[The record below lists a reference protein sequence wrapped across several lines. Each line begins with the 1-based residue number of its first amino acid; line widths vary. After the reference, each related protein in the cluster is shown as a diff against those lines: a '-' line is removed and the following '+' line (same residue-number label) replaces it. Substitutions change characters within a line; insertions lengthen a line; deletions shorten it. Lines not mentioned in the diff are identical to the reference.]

1 VKRGGPGT
9 AARGTRTVP
18 LGQTGIELT
27 RVGVGGGPLGNLFAP
42 MTELDARELV
52 GEALRSGIRYFDT
65 APVYGMGLAE
75 RRLGQALAGVNRAPV
90 VISTKV
96 GRILSADAPPDPGL
110 FVDGEPIFRDTP
122 PVNPL
127 WDFSFD
133 GVLTSLQAS
142 LERLGLDRVDIAFLH
157 EPTAEQLGQAATDG
171 YRALR
176 HLRDAGTVRAIGVG
190 WDRVDPMADLVM
202 RLEMDC
208 ILLASRYTLLDQSAL
223 GRLLPMCAERGTG
236 VIVGGVF
243 NSGILAG
250 TDGPFE
256 YLPAGPEVRAR
267 VEQITRHCDRFGV
280 PLRAAA
286 LQFPLAH
293 PAVACIVLG
302 MRSVAEFRDNL
313 RMLDV
318 EIPAGLWAALQRDGL
333 LPHDAPTPEPGWR

>member
-1 VKRGGPGT
+1 
-9 AARGTRTVP
+9 VP
-18 LGQTGIELT
+18 LGRTGIELT
-27 RVGVGGGPLGNLFAP
+27 RAGVGGGPLGNLFDVV
-42 MTELDARELV
+42 TERDARELV
-52 GEALRSGIRYFDT
+52 REALRSRIRYFDT

-75 RRLGQALAGVNRAPV
+75 TRLGQALAGADRAAV

-96 GRILSADAPPDPGL
+96 GRILSADAPPDPDFL
-110 FVDGEPIFRDTP
+110 VDGEPIFRDTP
-122 PVNPL
+122 QVNPL

-133 GVLTSLQAS
+133 GVLTSLRAS
-142 LERLGLDRVDIAFLH
+142 LERLGQDRADIVFLH
-157 EPTAEQLGQAATDG
+157 EPTAELLGQAATDG

-176 HLRDAGTVRAIGVG
+176 RLRDAGTVRAIGVG
-190 WDRVDPMADLVM
+190 WDQVEPMADLVAG
-202 RLEMDC
+202 REMDC
-208 ILLASRYTLLDQSAL
+208 ILLAGRYTLLDQSAL
-223 GRLLPMCAERGTG
+223 GRLLPLCTKRGTG

-243 NSGILAG
+243 NSGILAA

-293 PAVACIVLG
+293 PAVASAVLG
-302 MRSVAEFRDNL
+302 MRSVAELRDNL
-313 RMLDV
+313 QMLDV
-318 EIPAGLWAALQRDGL
+318 EIPAGLWTALQRDGL

>member
-1 VKRGGPGT
+1 VNPGGPGT
-9 AARGTRTVP
+9 SGRGTRTVP

-27 RVGVGGGPLGNLFAP
+27 RVGVGGGPLGNLFTVV
-42 MTELDARELV
+42 TELDARELV
-52 GEALRSGIRYFDT
+52 RDALRSGIRYFDT

-75 RRLGQALAGVNRAPV
+75 TRLGQALAGTDRAAA

-96 GRILSADAPPDPGL
+96 GRILSADAPPDPGFL
-110 FVDGEPIFRDTP
+110 VDGEPIFRDTP

-157 EPTAEQLGQAATDG
+157 EPTAEQLDQAATEG

-176 HLRDAGTVRAIGVG
+176 HLRNAGAVAAIGVG
-190 WDRVDPMADLVM
+190 WDEIEPMADLVAG
-202 RLEMDC
+202 LEMDC
-208 ILLASRYTLLDQSAL
+208 ILLAGRYTLLDQSAL
-223 GRLLPMCAERGTG
+223 DRLLPLCAERGTG

-243 NSGILAG
+243 NSGILAA

-267 VEQITRHCDRFGV
+267 VEQITRHCDRFDV

-293 PAVACIVLG
+293 PAVVSVVLG
-302 MRSVAEFRDNL
+302 MRSVAELRDNL

-318 EIPAGLWAALQRDGL
+318 EIPAGLWTALRRDGL
-333 LPHDAPTPEPGWR
+333 LPHNAPTPEPGWR